1 MMKPAAW
8 IRGVRTPSTP
18 HGPEEYHREVVP
30 GEDEPEG
37 EGWVALYRAQPIDI
51 AAMNVTVLEAA
62 FGIAAL
68 PEVEIFKRIE
78 ALYIIGVQAGAQAV
92 LAMQEQIF
100 HLERE
105 IARLRDGLQMIA
117 DDTIIPDAFPNT
129 WDRMSESQQSH
140 VSALLIARGTLEGK
154 AK

>member
-1 MMKPAAW
+1 MKPAAW
-8 IRGVRTPSTP
+8 IREWPGYDTPN
-18 HGPEEYHREVVP
+18 GPAEAHDEVCA
-30 GEDEPEG
+30 GEDPPEG

-51 AAMNVTVLEAA
+51 AAMNVTVIEAT

-68 PEVEIFKRIE
+68 PEPELFKRLE

-92 LAMQEQIF
+92 IEMQEQIA
-100 HLERE
+100 HRERE

-117 DDTIIPDAFPNT
+117 DDTIIPDAFPDT

-140 VSALLIARGTLEGK
+140 VSAMLIARGTLEGK